1 MYRMQETTDLF
12 KAFISSSLAASC
24 FSFSSSWRVAMP
36 SFSVVRSNSVSSCLA
51 LVISSSTSSSAL
63 LARICREEI
72 KDIIATTF
80 FFAIKTVDYPGSLA
94 LLLADIDAVAGV
106 VLLHLHGLHLLLDRL
121 HGGAGVGEE
130 REELQGVGARLR
142 SS

>member
-1 MYRMQETTDLF
+1 MDLF
-12 KAFISSSLAASC
+12 
-24 FSFSSSWRVAMP
+24 P
-36 SFSVVRSNSVSSCLA
+36 
-51 LVISSSTSSSAL
+51 
-63 LARICREEI
+63 
-72 KDIIATTF
+72 
-80 FFAIKTVDYPGSLA
+80 YPGTLA

-142 SS
+142 SSLSKRCKGSISGISTKKGCSMLNLIDKILQNHL